1 VLPCLHRL
9 NGSRMTEENT
19 KYDVAISFLYQDL
32 SVAQALY
39 SKLRAGLEVFFF
51 PGNQDVLAGTD
62 GLESMRAPFR
72 HESRLNV
79 VLYRPKWGN
88 TPWTAV
94 EELAIKESCLDNSY
108 RNIFVYVIESTG
120 ILPKWLPDTHVYFSS
135 AHFTLDEAVGAIKAR
150 VQDRGGEYK
159 PLTPLRK
166 AELNRAEED
175 YRRARSYMSSPD
187 GMAKIFSKVREL
199 FEEICKQ
206 CDEVNAGGNA
216 LIEKKVNLQDGMMEQ
231 ICTLAGPRVGML
243 VIWFQPYG
251 NLLDNAELR
260 IREFN
265 EKLII
270 PPGNIHFQRPE
281 MVGETKY
288 DPDLSRALD
297 YGWNSQEGM
306 KRFLTSEELAS
317 QCVIQFLDLMNRDR
331 DGKVRRKS
339 RY

>member
-1 VLPCLHRL
+1 MAPE
-9 NGSRMTEENT
+9 SP
-19 KYDVAISFLYQDL
+19 KFDVAISFLSQDL
-32 SVAQALY
+32 SLAQALY
-39 SKLRAGLEVFFF
+39 DKLCTGLEVFFF
-51 PGNQDVLAGTD
+51 PGNQEVLAGTD

-72 HESRLNV
+72 HQSRLNV

-108 RNIFVYVIESTG
+108 RNIFVYVIESNG

-135 AHFTLDEAVGAIKAR
+135 THYTLDEAVGAIKAR

-175 YRRARSYMSSPD
+175 YRQAKSYMSSSD
-187 GMAKIFSKVREL
+187 GITKIFSKVREL

-206 CDEVNAGGNA
+206 SDEVNAGGNA
-216 LIEKKVNLQDGMMEQ
+216 HIEYTVHLQEGTIEQ

-243 VIWFQPYG
+243 VIWYQPYG
-251 NLLDNAELR
+251 NMLQDALLG
-260 IREFN
+260 IREFDEN
-265 EKLII
+265 MII
-270 PPGNIHFQRPE
+270 PPGSFRLRQPE
-281 MVGETKY
+281 IVSETKY
-288 DPDLSRALD
+288 DPDLSRALE
-297 YGWNSQEGM
+297 YGWKSQRGPRDFVSS
-306 KRFLTSEELAS
+306 KELAS
-317 QCVIQFLDLMNRDR
+317 NCIIQFLDLIDRDR

>member
-1 VLPCLHRL
+1 MV
-9 NGSRMTEENT
+9 TENP
-19 KYDVAISFLYQDL
+19 KYDVAISFLSQDL
-32 SVAQALY
+32 SLAQALY
-39 SKLRAGLEVFFF
+39 DKLRTGLEVFFF
-51 PGNQDVLAGTD
+51 PRNQEVLAGTD

-79 VLYRPKWGN
+79 VLYRPEWGN
-88 TPWTAV
+88 TKWTAV

-135 AHFTLDEAVGAIKAR
+135 AHYTLDEAVGAIKAR

-166 AELNRAEED
+166 AELNRAEGD
-175 YRRARSYMSSPD
+175 YRRAKSYMSSSD
-187 GMAKIFSKVREL
+187 GMTKIFSKVREL

-206 CDEVNAGGNA
+206 CDAVNAGGDA
-216 LIEKKVNLQDGMMEQ
+216 HIEYKLDLQEGTVQQ

-243 VIWFQPYG
+243 VIWYQPYG
-251 NLLDNAELR
+251 NMLQDAVLA

-265 EKLII
+265 ENMII
-270 PPGNIHFQRPE
+270 PPGNIHLQQPE
-281 MVGETKY
+281 MVSETKY
-288 DPDLSRALD
+288 DPDLSRALEN
-297 YGWNSQEGM
+297 GWKSQRGLM
-306 KRFLTSEELAS
+306 TFLSSKELAS
-317 QCVIQFLDLMNRDR
+317 QCVIQFLDLVDRDR
-331 DGKVRRKS
+331 DGKVRRKG